1 MITIENEQTIVT
13 VDAVLEKSIRE
24 SIMHTLNNQG
34 FKHEVEVNV
43 LLVDNEEIK
52 SINQETRN
60 IDSETDVLSFPMIEY
75 EEGKTYKDLYL
86 KHKFGPE
93 FYDGEDLVLGDV
105 VISMEKAREQSLDFG
120 HSLKREV
127 CYLTV
132 HSVLHLLGYD
142 HMDEEDKSKMRAV
155 EEEILGALEITRE

>member
-1 MITIENEQTIVT
+1 MINIENEQTMVT
-13 VDAVLEKSIRE
+13 VDVELEKSIRE
-24 SIMHTLNNQG
+24 SIMYTLENQG
-34 FKHEVEVNV
+34 FKHQVEVNV
-43 LLVDNEEIK
+43 LLVDNEAIRA
-52 SINQETRN
+52 INQETRA

-86 KHKFGPE
+86 KHKFGPQ

-105 VISMEKAREQSLDFG
+105 VISMEKALEQSIDFG

-132 HSVLHLLGYD
+132 HSILHLLGYD
-142 HMDEEDKSKMRAV
+142 HMDEEDKSKMRAA
-155 EEEILGALEITRE
+155 EEEILGSLEITRE

>member
-43 LLVDNEEIK
+43 LLVDNEAIK

>member
-1 MITIENEQTIVT
+1 MIIIENEQNIVS
-13 VDAVLEKSIRE
+13 VDVDLEKSIRE
-24 SIMHTLNNQG
+24 SILYTLENQG
-34 FKHEVEVNV
+34 FNHEVEVNV
-43 LLVDNEEIK
+43 LLVDNEAIR

-93 FYDGEDLVLGDV
+93 FYDGEDLVIGDV
-105 VISMEKAREQSLDFG
+105 VVSMEKAKEQSIDFG

-142 HMDEEDKSKMRAV
+142 HMDEDDKSKMRAA